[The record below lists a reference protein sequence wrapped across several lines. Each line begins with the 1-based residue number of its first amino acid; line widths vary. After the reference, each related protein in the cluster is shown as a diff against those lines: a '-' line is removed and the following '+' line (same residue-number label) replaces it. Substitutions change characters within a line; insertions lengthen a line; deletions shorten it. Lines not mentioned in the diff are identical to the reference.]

1 MVNACTEMLMLLRLL
16 CCVSVG
22 NCPAECSLP
31 GLKRVEVTFLFYY
44 VVAMSKA
51 VYVPPLL
58 MLYYMQLIFYEI
70 LGTC

>member
-31 GLKRVEVTFLFYY
+31 GLKRVEVTFLFY